1 MANEIFLKLQG
12 QRCHGDVQQGE
23 GEARRQGDV
32 DRVLRPDAGAQVRLD
47 GGGHAQVGRAEKE
60 GQGRRRRLGR

>member
-23 GEARRQGDV
+23 GEARRQGDLH
-32 DRVLRPDAGAQVRLD
+32 RVLRPDAGAQVRLD
-47 GGGHAQVGRAEKE
+47 GGGHAQVGRAEE
-60 GQGRRRRLGR
+60 RQERRRGLG